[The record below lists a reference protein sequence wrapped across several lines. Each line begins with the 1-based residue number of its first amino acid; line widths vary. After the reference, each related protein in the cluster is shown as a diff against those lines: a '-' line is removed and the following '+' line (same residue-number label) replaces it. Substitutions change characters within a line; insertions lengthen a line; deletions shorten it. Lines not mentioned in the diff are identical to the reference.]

1 MTSLP
6 RIVDR
11 VGVPPIK
18 CQGIKTKLVPFIASN
33 IRWESGADGRW
44 IEPFVGS
51 GVVVFNLR
59 PDRALLSDTNEHII
73 RLYQRIQNGEITQAT
88 VRQYLAAAAPL
99 LAAGEADYFYEV
111 RSRFNNSGD
120 SLDFLFLN
128 RSCFN
133 GVMRFNKKG
142 GFNVPFGHKPERFS
156 KAYITKIINQV
167 GWISRQM
174 HGKDWEFRVSDWRPT
189 LAESQASDFVYL
201 DPPYIGRH
209 TDYFNAWDEDEARDL
224 AEAAQ
229 TSPAGVAL
237 SMWQEN
243 RYRRNTHLD
252 QHWADFDRRLVS
264 HFYHVGSTESLR
276 NEMLE
281 ALVIRPGFAADATF
295 VEHYRMAGEQ
305 QLTLA
310 GLSPELV

>member
-133 GVMRFNKKG
+133 GVMRFNKRVASTYRSAISLNG
-142 GFNVPFGHKPERFS
+142 SPKP
-156 KAYITKIINQV
+156 
-167 GWISRQM
+167 
-174 HGKDWEFRVSDWRPT
+174 
-189 LAESQASDFVYL
+189 
-201 DPPYIGRH
+201 
-209 TDYFNAWDEDEARDL
+209 
-224 AEAAQ
+224 
-229 TSPAGVAL
+229 TSPR
-237 SMWQEN
+237 SSIRW
-243 RYRRNTHLD
+243 D
-252 QHWADFDRRLVS
+252 
-264 HFYHVGSTESLR
+264 GSLAKCMAKTGSS
-276 NEMLE
+276 
-281 ALVIRPGFAADATF
+281 GFQIGDP
-295 VEHYRMAGEQ
+295 H
-305 QLTLA
+305 
-310 GLSPELV
+310 